1 MNFTWVDEI
10 KKWAAKRPHLQY
22 SILENS
28 GHHISKEH
36 PGVVIKAITDM
47 IERSG
52 TLLPVLRS
60 LPLNKQ
66 IKTVELLCFVCNKAK
81 LVLIKSGYPNT

>member
-1 MNFTWVDEI
+1 MIRVCNRQNYQIAAYGKAPGDGEKDLNHPMNFTWVDEL

-47 IERSG
+47 IERM
-52 TLLPVLRS
+52 
-60 LPLNKQ
+60 K
-66 IKTVELLCFVCNKAK
+66 
-81 LVLIKSGYPNT
+81 